1 MWTKILGFF
10 MSIIMFIGSL
20 LGISQPAKDVT
31 DTADIITD
39 KNSFS
44 VSVDENPTTGYRWN
58 QKIADESI
66 VKLAKDDYIAPQ
78 SNGMVGA
85 GGTRAFTYTAVAPG
99 KTTIVLNYE
108 RSWEKSPIKTLTVA
122 VEVAE
127 DLTVTYETL

>member
-20 LGISQPAKDVT
+20 FGISQPAKDNQDSV
-31 DTADIITD
+31 DVITD

-44 VSVDENPTTGYRWN
+44 ISIDENATTGYRWS
-58 QKIADESI
+58 QKIEDESI
-66 VKLAKDDYIAPQ
+66 VRLAKDDYIAPQ
-78 SNGMVGA
+78 ANGMVGV
-85 GGTRAFTYTAVAPG
+85 GGTRVFTYTAVAPG

-108 RSWEKSPIKTLTVA
+108 RSWEGSPIKTITVS

>member
-1 MWTKILGFF
+1 MWTKIVGFF

-20 LGISQPAKDVT
+20 FGISQPAKDGK
-31 DTADIITD
+31 DKADISAD

-44 VSVDENPTTGYRWN
+44 ISIDENPTTGYRWS

-66 VKLAKDDYIAPQ
+66 IKLAKDNYNAPQ
-78 SNGMVGA
+78 SGLVGA
-85 GGTRAFTYTAVAPG
+85 GGTRVFTYTAVAPG

-108 RSWEKSPIKTLTVA
+108 RSWEGNPIKTLTVS